1 MESTLNLN
9 TIYKLFFGGLMS
21 IFHFILIYGT
31 FFLVILTE
39 NIGTLMILGLILTLI
54 LFVDTIYDDCPIT
67 LIEKHYLGISL
78 SEICY
83 NYTSENCKKREKRE
97 ITLQWIFMGL
107 MVIITK
113 GVVLLFKKTFRELG
127 LFENVIITI
136 K

>member
-1 MESTLNLN
+1 MQSTINLN
-9 TIYKLFFGGLMS
+9 KIYKLFFGGLMS
-21 IFHFILIYGT
+21 IFHVILIYGT
-31 FFLVILTE
+31 FFLIILTE

-67 LIEKHYLGISL
+67 LIEKHYLGNSL
-78 SEICY
+78 SEIWNKC
-83 NYTSENCKKREKRE
+83 TSENCEKREKRE

-107 MVIITK
+107 MVILTK
-113 GVVLLFKKTFRELG
+113 GIVLLFKKTFKEMG